1 MASYPQALA
10 LLKKAVAAWKASGG
24 TEEDRTLLEASC
36 GLFAHT
42 LVLQMGTMGDPT
54 PEERAELEA
63 LSKDLEVIYE
73 KIGLK
78 HDHLN

>member
-10 LLKKAVAAWKASGG
+10 LLKKAVVAWKASGG
-24 TEEDRTLLEASC
+24 TEEDRTLLEAAC
-36 GLFAHT
+36 GLFAHK
-42 LVLQMGTMGDPT
+42 LVLQMGTMGEAT

-73 KIGLK
+73 KIGA
-78 HDHLN
+78 